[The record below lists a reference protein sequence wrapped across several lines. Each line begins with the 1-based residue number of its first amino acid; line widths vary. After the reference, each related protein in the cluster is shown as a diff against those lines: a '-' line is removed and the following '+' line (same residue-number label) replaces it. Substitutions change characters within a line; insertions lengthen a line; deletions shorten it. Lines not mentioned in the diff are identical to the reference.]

1 MIHKKICIFFAL
13 VLLFSTLQAYAD
25 NLSLTQSDDPMEITS
40 DRMEAFNEKKMV
52 VFSGNAKAVQGKNI
66 LKSEKL
72 FLYYKNEPDK
82 KEKIGTVQ
90 TDKAGE
96 LEKIEAKGNVSLTQG
111 DRVATGDEAVY
122 YRDTNKVIMT
132 GNATLREGKNT
143 IKGDRVIVYLNE
155 NRGVVE
161 SNAQNQVKAVIF
173 PKDTKK
179 TQTK

>member
-1 MIHKKICIFFAL
+1 MIHKKIYIFFAL

-66 LKSEKL
+66 LKSDKL
-72 FLYYKNEPDK
+72 LLYYKNEPDK
-82 KEKIGTVQ
+82 KEKKETIP

-111 DRVATGDEAVY
+111 DRVATGDDAVY
-122 YRDTNKVIMT
+122 YRDSNKVIMT

-173 PKDTKK
+173 PRETKK